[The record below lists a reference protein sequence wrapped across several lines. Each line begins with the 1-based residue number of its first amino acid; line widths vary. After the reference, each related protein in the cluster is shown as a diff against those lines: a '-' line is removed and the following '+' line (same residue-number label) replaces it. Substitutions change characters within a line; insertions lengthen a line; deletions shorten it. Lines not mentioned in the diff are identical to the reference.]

1 MDERGRQH
9 PPHQQMERREL
20 HRQAGLPCHDVYQ
33 VQPGEGPPVPLRN
46 EPRQR
51 PAGRPVQREP
61 HTGGGEQRGQN
72 QRGDKEPERAFA
84 ERSDRPKGRP
94 PATAAGEA
102 EKEEQQRHENVIPC
116 PPLNPK

>member
-1 MDERGRQH
+1 MDSLFFLYH
-9 PPHQQMERREL
+9 
-20 HRQAGLPCHDVYQ
+20 AI
-33 VQPGEGPPVPLRN
+33 GPPVPLRN

-84 ERSDRPKGRP
+84 ERSDRPEGRP

-102 EKEEQQRHENVIPC
+102 EKEEQQRYENVIPC